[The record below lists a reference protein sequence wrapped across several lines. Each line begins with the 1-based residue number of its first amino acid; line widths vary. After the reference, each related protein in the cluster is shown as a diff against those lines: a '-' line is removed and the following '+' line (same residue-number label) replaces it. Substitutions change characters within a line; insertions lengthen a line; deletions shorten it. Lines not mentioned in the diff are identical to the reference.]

1 MPSALYPTI
10 HTPAISARPQSIAE
24 VLDSAFRVFRATL
37 LRCLPYGALAVV
49 AGQLP
54 NIYDI
59 AAGRPLRRFGAAD
72 PVWWALYVIGALLAL
87 ALWNATALRQY
98 GMVTGAAE
106 LTPGAELG
114 RGLRRAPAVAWLLI
128 LSLVGMGVFLLPALA
143 LPPAYRVWALIV
155 LAIPASYVGVALSCS
170 WTALLFAGTGVLR
183 SMAYSF
189 RLVSGNWWRLST
201 IYSVGIVMLLVF
213 YVLSGVLAM
222 AVVVPFAGAADLAV
236 LTAVSAVIVVALGAV
251 GTPFYSALAL
261 VVFGDLRA
269 RREALELDRQVA
281 GAAAE

>member
-1 MPSALYPTI
+1 MSSSLYP
-10 HTPAISARPQSIAE
+10 PSRPQSIAE

-72 PVWWALYVIGALLAL
+72 PVWWALYLIGALLAL
-87 ALWNATALRQY
+87 GLWNATALRQY
-98 GMVTGAAE
+98 GMLTGTGTAAA
-106 LTPGAELG
+106 GADLS
-114 RGLRRAPAVAWLLI
+114 RGLRRAPVVALLLT
-128 LSLVGMGVFLLPALA
+128 LSLAAMGVFLLPALLVPPGWRVGILLLLA
-143 LPPAYRVWALIV
+143 L
-155 LAIPASYVGVALSCS
+155 PASYVGVALSCS
-170 WTALLFAGTGVLR
+170 WTALLLAGTGVLG
-183 SMAYSF
+183 SMSYSF

-201 IYSVGIVMLLVF
+201 IYTVGIVMLLVF

-236 LTAVSAVIVVALGAV
+236 LTAVSAVVVVALGAV

-269 RREALELDRQVA
+269 RREALEVERRMA
-281 GAAAE
+281 AAAAE

>member
-1 MPSALYPTI
+1 MSSSLYP
-10 HTPAISARPQSIAE
+10 PSRPQSIAE

-72 PVWWALYVIGALLAL
+72 PVWWALYLIGALLAL
-87 ALWNATALRQY
+87 GLWNATALRQY
-98 GMVTGAAE
+98 GMLTGTGTAAA
-106 LTPGAELG
+106 GADLS
-114 RGLRRAPAVAWLLI
+114 RGLRRAPVVALLLT
-128 LSLVGMGVFLLPALA
+128 LSLAAMGVFLLPALLVPPGWRVGILLLLA
-143 LPPAYRVWALIV
+143 L
-155 LAIPASYVGVALSCS
+155 PASYVGVALSCS
-170 WTALLFAGTGVLR
+170 WTALLFAGTGVLG

-201 IYSVGIVMLLVF
+201 IYTVGIVMLLVF

-236 LTAVSAVIVVALGAV
+236 LTAVSAVVVVALGAV

-269 RREALELDRQVA
+269 RREALEVERRMA
-281 GAAAE
+281 AAAAE

>member
-1 MPSALYPTI
+1 MSSSLYP
-10 HTPAISARPQSIAE
+10 PSRPQSIAE

-72 PVWWALYVIGALLAL
+72 PVWWALYLIGALLAL
-87 ALWNATALRQY
+87 GLWNATALRQY
-98 GMVTGAAE
+98 GMLTGTGTAAA
-106 LTPGAELG
+106 GADLS
-114 RGLRRAPAVAWLLI
+114 RGLRRAPVVALLLT
-128 LSLVGMGVFLLPALA
+128 LSLAAMGVFLLPALLVPPGWRVGILLLLA
-143 LPPAYRVWALIV
+143 L
-155 LAIPASYVGVALSCS
+155 PASYVGVALSCS
-170 WTALLFAGTGVLR
+170 WTALLFAGTGVLG
-183 SMAYSF
+183 SMSYSF

-201 IYSVGIVMLLVF
+201 IYTVGIVMLLVF

-236 LTAVSAVIVVALGAV
+236 LTAVSAVVVVALGAV

-269 RREALELDRQVA
+269 RREALEVERRMA
-281 GAAAE
+281 AAAAE